1 MARECGQTGGQPH
14 PSSSVPVPDP
24 VPVPADPV
32 PVTGSEDDGDL
43 SSVSSDQPDPAPST
57 SVRQP
62 RVKRSAATKAP
73 PFAKR
78 SVPAVFPEFDEL
90 WSHIKELLDIAR
102 PNVPAFDSDIAVNSY
117 INDLMY
123 SNKIIETYRSLVYDY
138 LAVFHAKK

>member
-1 MARECGQTGGQPH
+1 MALECGQTGGQPR
-14 PSSSVPVPDP
+14 PSSSVPDP

-32 PVTGSEDDGDL
+32 PGSEDDGDL
-43 SSVSSDQPDPAPST
+43 SSVSSDQPDPALST
-57 SVRQP
+57 SVRKP
-62 RVKRSAATKAP
+62 CVKRSAATRAP

-78 SVPAVFPEFDEL
+78 SVPVVFPEFDGL
-90 WSHIKELLDIAR
+90 WSHIKELLDSAQ

-117 INDLMY
+117 INDFMY